1 MHEQAE
7 TALQTEETALSDGV
21 SEEEVEEA
29 DNDLFSLELS
39 EEDHDDSELYDESE
53 NGEFNPVE
61 SSSEESIHTRQSVRS
76 HNTRYTH
83 QSDVWEDESLDL
95 VQSEIN
101 DRTNRASRTNRTSR
115 TNRANRA
122 NRANRSNRRRQQ
134 TEGEDEEVELEW
146 KTNR

>member
-7 TALQTEETALSDGV
+7 TALQTEETALSDGA

-39 EEDHDDSELYDESE
+39 EEDHDDSELYDEDD

-61 SSSEESIHTRQSVRS
+61 SSSEESVHTRQSVRS

-83 QSDVWEDESLDL
+83 QSDVWEGESLDSM
-95 VQSEIN
+95 QSEVN
-101 DRTNRASRTNRTSR
+101 DRTSRASRTNRTSR
-115 TNRANRA
+115 TNRASNTNRT
-122 NRANRSNRRRQQ
+122 NRTNRRRQQ
-134 TEGEDEEVELEW
+134 LDGEDEEVGL
-146 KTNR
+146 